1 MEEEFRTSD
10 YLLNKYE
17 INKSGTIIRNI
28 ETKKPLKIKVD
39 THHCSENYAGHNVTF
54 VHIGGRSP
62 ESKTIRIQVGR
73 AVLESWVGK
82 QPDGMQVDHWNRD
95 SLDDNLENLRYVT
108 KSEQMKNR
116 DYSRIAKQGTLNLHN
131 ARMARAICVELYKDN
146 EIISFQTMSECAKYL
161 SQQFEL
167 SYHSVVYHLRTREED
182 YLGYR
187 IVYTEPEIMKEVSD
201 ND

>member
-28 ETKKPLKIKVD
+28 KTKKPLKIKID
-39 THHCSENYAGHNVTF
+39 THHCAEGYKGHNVTF

-62 ESKTIRIQVGR
+62 DSKTIRIQIGR

-82 QPDGMQVDHWNRD
+82 QPEGMEVDHQNRD

-116 DYSRIAKQGTLNLHN
+116 DYSNIAAQGTINLHN
-131 ARMARAICVELYKDN
+131 ARMKKSYKN
-146 EIISFQTMSECAKYL
+146 
-161 SQQFEL
+161 
-167 SYHSVVYHLRTREED
+167 
-182 YLGYR
+182 
-187 IVYTEPEIMKEVSD
+187 
-201 ND
+201 